1 MISIQNLSVAF
12 GRNIV
17 LKNLDLDLHAGH
29 IYGLLGRNGIGKTT
43 LLRAIMGLYFPVSG
57 TIDINGYNPINREP
71 DFLNDIFFLG
81 EEIYFPELSF
91 IQLAKNLG
99 VFYPNFNVEK
109 FGTILGEFEIDTNF
123 QFKKLSFGQKK
134 KVKIAFGLATNSAII
149 LMDEPSNGLDIL
161 AKKQFRKILAANTNE
176 ENLIIVATH
185 QIKDIE
191 NLIDNV
197 VILGNNKILANTDIC
212 QIEKDSTI
220 EIDNLMNDGVLS
232 LEKYYEMILT
242 KKQ

>member
-1 MISIQNLSVAF
+1 
-12 GRNIV
+12 
-17 LKNLDLDLHAGH
+17 
-29 IYGLLGRNGIGKTT
+29 
-43 LLRAIMGLYFPVSG
+43 
-57 TIDINGYNPINREP
+57 
-71 DFLNDIFFLG
+71 
-81 EEIYFPELSF
+81 
-91 IQLAKNLG
+91 
-99 VFYPNFNVEK
+99 
-109 FGTILGEFEIDTNF
+109 
-123 QFKKLSFGQKK
+123 
-134 KVKIAFGLATNSAII
+134 
-149 LMDEPSNGLDIL
+149 MDEPSNGLDIL